1 MSIVSFIYECCVSQ
15 NRVLVLLFR
24 HANAFTEMTMTIEA
38 IYDGETFKPK
48 LPVDLPPNAKAK
60 LTIELLID
68 DPDEQK
74 KQEERRTAFL
84 EAARKAQ
91 GIWANRPDI
100 DEAYQQLEE
109 AWQKWN
115 EELWSL
121 SIRPS

>member
-1 MSIVSFIYECCVSQ
+1 
-15 NRVLVLLFR
+15 
-24 HANAFTEMTMTIEA
+24 MTIEA